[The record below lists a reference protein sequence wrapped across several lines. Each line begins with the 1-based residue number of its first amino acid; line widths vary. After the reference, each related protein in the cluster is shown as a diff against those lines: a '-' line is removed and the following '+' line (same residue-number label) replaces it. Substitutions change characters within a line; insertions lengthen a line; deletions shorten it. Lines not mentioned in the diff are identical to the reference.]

1 MWKYLIIVLVLLGGM
16 LKVAYDIVRLFI
28 LYYFGDFI
36 NRRLLFKSLLPRYK
50 RYLKTFTYYQQLNPE
65 DQRVF
70 EKRMQ
75 KFIDKKKFVARGALK
90 QVTPEMK
97 ALIAASA
104 IQLTFGYPRI
114 YFEFFWR
121 ILIYPDNY
129 YSNITRKYHK
139 GEVNSKGYIVLSWSN
154 FVEGYAHGTDGINLG
169 LHEMAH
175 ALKLE
180 NAIKNLEYDFI
191 DWEVFKAFDKA
202 AWEEMY
208 RIYDGESNF
217 FRKYAGSNREEFWAV
232 AVENFFERP
241 AEFQA
246 YDAYLYRLM
255 CEMLQQD
262 LLSYQQK
269 NITPG
274 EMNIQKRMVN

>member
-1 MWKYLIIVLVLLGGM
+1 MWKYIVIVLVLVGGI
-16 LKVAYDIVRLFI
+16 LKIVYDVVKLFI
-28 LYYFGDFI
+28 VYYLGDFI
-36 NRRLLFKSLLPRYK
+36 NRHFLFKNLLPRYK
-50 RYLKTFTYYQQLNPE
+50 KFLKSFSYYQQLNAK
-65 DQRVF
+65 DKILF

-75 KFIDKKKFVARGALK
+75 KFIDKKKFVPRGEL
-90 QVTPEMK
+90 QVVTSEMK

-104 IQLTFGYPRI
+104 IQLTFGYPRV

-121 ILIYPDNY
+121 ILVYPDNY

-139 GEVNSKGYIVLSWSN
+139 GEVNNKGYIVLSWSN
-154 FVEGYAHGTDGINLG
+154 FLAGYHDGDDGINLG

-180 NAIKNLEYDFI
+180 NAIKNYEYDFI

-202 AWEEMY
+202 SWEEMY

-241 AEFQA
+241 QA
-246 YDAYLYRLM
+246 FKSYNPYLYQLM
-255 CEMLQQD
+255 CKMLQQD
-262 LLSYQQK
+262 LLQYK
-269 NITPG
+269 NQTFSSTTGIAA
-274 EMNIQKRMVN
+274 IK